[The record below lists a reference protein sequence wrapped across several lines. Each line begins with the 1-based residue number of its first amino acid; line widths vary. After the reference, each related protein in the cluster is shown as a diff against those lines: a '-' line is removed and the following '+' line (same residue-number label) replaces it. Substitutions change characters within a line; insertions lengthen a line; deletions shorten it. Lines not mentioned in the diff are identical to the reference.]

1 MEKKYLKKNYGSVN
15 QSDLY
20 SRNRHDEEIHTLHTS
35 HLQYLEDKD
44 AFYIQYVLVSHST
57 HSEHIDRQN
66 GHKDEASW
74 GNPTGEREREE
85 VNFILMETR
94 GTVNTLRRKIG
105 GMTFTSRMTLLEA
118 SRENERKRRVHTVY
132 RY

>member
-1 MEKKYLKKNYGSVN
+1 MKKYLKKNYGSVN

-20 SRNRHDEEIHTLHTS
+20 SRNRNDEEIHTLHTS

-74 GNPTGEREREE
+74 GNPTGERERRRSELHIDGDERNSEYIEE
-85 VNFILMETR
+85 EDWRNDIYE
-94 GTVNTLRRKIG
+94 
-105 GMTFTSRMTLLEA
+105 
-118 SRENERKRRVHTVY
+118 
-132 RY
+132 